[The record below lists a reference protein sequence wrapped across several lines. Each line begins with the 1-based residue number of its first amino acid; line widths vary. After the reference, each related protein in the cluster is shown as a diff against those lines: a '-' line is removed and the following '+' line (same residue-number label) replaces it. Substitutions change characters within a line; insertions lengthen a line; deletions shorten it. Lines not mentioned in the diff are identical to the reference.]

1 MNKYTVDLTYPRGTR
16 QPVYSITLDAE
27 SQSQAIASA
36 QLAARQE
43 GWKGQPIKAKAVQ
56 NG

>member
-1 MNKYTVDLTYPRGTR
+1 MNTYNVDLTYPKPSR
-16 QPVYSITLDAE
+16 QPVYSITLAAE

-43 GWKGQPIKAKAVQ
+43 GWKGDPIKAKAVMV
-56 NG
+56 